1 MKISLLRCVL
11 LAGLAFSL
19 TRCEK
24 SSEAFSAA
32 GGGGT
37 KNGSL
42 SRVITV
48 GNYLYAVDDSRLKTV
63 SAGNP
68 AALQVTDVKE
78 VGTQLQTIF
87 FYNGQLYIGS
97 ATTMYVYDVSS
108 NPAIPAKTTEFAYP
122 VVIEPR
128 DPIIAFDS
136 VIYSTISSGAG
147 GGFFRVF
154 NNKDVRNP
162 ILLNSLPLPE
172 PRGMDRVDSTLYLC
186 DGRFGLRLFN
196 IRQPYSPQLVST
208 IDENNVLTTGMAQ
221 NDYYDVLAVPPLLFC
236 YTAGALLHYS
246 ITNPRN
252 PVFLRKLN

>member
-1 MKISLLRCVL
+1 MKIALLRCTL
-11 LAGLAFSL
+11 LALLAFCL

-24 SSEAFSAA
+24 STEAFAA
-32 GGGGT
+32 GGGST

-63 SAGNP
+63 NASSP
-68 AALQVTDVKE
+68 ASLQVTDTKE

-97 ATTMYVYDVSS
+97 ATTMYVYDVSA
-108 NPAIPAKTTEFAYP
+108 NPARPAKTTEFVYP
-122 VVIEPR
+122 VLIEPR

-136 VIYSTISSGAG
+136 VIYSTVTSGAG
-147 GGFFRVF
+147 GGSFRVF

-162 ILLNSLPLPE
+162 ILVNNLPLPE

-196 IRQPYSPQLVST
+196 IRQPYNPQLVAT
-208 IDENNVLTTGMAQ
+208 VDENNVLTGGMAQ

-246 ITNPRN
+246 IANPRN